1 MFLKKY
7 CKLQC
12 KEEKFLKYIQE
23 IIYSASAKKEIE

>member
-12 KEEKFLKYIQE
+12 KEENFLKYIQE